1 MKNFRRTKRRKGAT
15 IVEFSIVAPVMLLM
29 IFASLEIIR
38 LGMMQGLAEDAAY
51 QAVRHVMVAGAKKQE
66 GIEEANRLLA
76 LIGTRGATV
85 AVHAFDTAGE
95 QAEIS
100 DKTRRVVVDIT
111 IPISR
116 NALLAPMY
124 TGDRQITT
132 TSSLTFES
140 YDGYYDGTSG

>member
-1 MKNFRRTKRRKGAT
+1 MKNFRTKRRKGAT
-15 IVEFSIVAPVMLLM
+15 VVEFSIVAPVMLLM

-51 QAVRHVMVAGAKKQE
+51 QAARHVMVAGAKKQE
-66 GIEEANRLLA
+66 GIDEANRLLA
-76 LIGTRGATV
+76 LLGTRGATV
-85 AVHAFDTAGE
+85 EVHAFDKTEE
-95 QAEIS
+95 QAEIT

-116 NALLAPMY
+116 NSLLAPMY